1 MPEPSPRPSLQTPA
15 LEVEGL
21 RADYGRFTALADVTF
36 TLPEGRL
43 LALIGPNGAGKTTLV
58 RCLVGL
64 LAPHSGSL
72 RVLGSPA
79 GRHRREDVSYV
90 PQVKRLDRTFPA
102 LPLEFVVSGLRGA
115 WPWRI
120 STSERAE
127 AMAALERTGMA
138 DVADKPLSELS
149 GGQLQRVFL
158 ARGLVRRP
166 RLIFLDEPAAGIDAP
181 AEEDLYRILNEYR
194 RDQGGTVVMV
204 THDFRVARCHATDA
218 ALINRILI
226 AFGSPEEVLGDRP
239 LRAAYSHYGHS
250 LPPGSVD
257 G

>member
-1 MPEPSPRPSLQTPA
+1 MRDPSPRPSLQTPA

-21 RADYGRFTALADVTF
+21 RADYGRFTALADISF

-64 LAPHSGSL
+64 LAPVAGTL
-72 RVLGSPA
+72 RVLGTPA
-79 GRHRREDVSYV
+79 GEHRRDDLSYV
-90 PQVKRLDRTFPA
+90 PQVKRLDRSFPA

-120 STSERAE
+120 RSAERE
-127 AMAALERTGMA
+127 RAMAALERTGMA

-194 RDQGGTVVMV
+194 QNEGGTVVMV
-204 THDFRVARCHATDA
+204 THDFRVARRHATDA

-226 AFGSPEEVLGDRP
+226 AFGAPEDVLAERT
-239 LRAAYSHYGHS
+239 LKAAYSHYGHS
-250 LPPGSVD
+250 LPPG
-257 G
+257 GAEI